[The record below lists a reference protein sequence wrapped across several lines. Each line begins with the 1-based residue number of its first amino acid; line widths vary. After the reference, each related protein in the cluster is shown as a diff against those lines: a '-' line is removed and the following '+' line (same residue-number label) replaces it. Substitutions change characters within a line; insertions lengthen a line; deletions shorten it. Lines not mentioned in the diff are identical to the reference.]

1 MDTRPGQIATLT
13 LEILL
18 CSRVLNKHNT
28 VMIRK
33 DTKQQES
40 FDESLLYNNVCL
52 SICPSAN
59 TLVRNA
65 MGAKFFSRLL
75 FNIDDRI

>member
-40 FDESLLYNNVCL
+40 FDESLLYNKN
-52 SICPSAN
+52 
-59 TLVRNA
+59 
-65 MGAKFFSRLL
+65 
-75 FNIDDRI
+75 